1 MYFSVYV
8 AVYLNDC
15 PTHAIVYL
23 FIKNVKKGTVISM
36 NETLKNIS
44 ERYTCRD
51 FGSAPLTDEQV
62 ENLVVAA
69 LSAPSAVNRQPWHV
83 VMVTDK
89 ALIDELDAEGM
100 SILSKEEDNSTYN
113 RMMER
118 GGKLFYNAPCL
129 AVVLSDGSKWG
140 TLDCGILCQNVVLAA
155 ESMGLGTCIVGMAGV
170 PLGGPKALQ
179 YRERLGFPDG
189 YEFAIGVL
197 VGGINS
203 GKEPHEHDRSKVSYV
218 K

>member
-1 MYFSVYV
+1 
-8 AVYLNDC
+8 
-15 PTHAIVYL
+15 
-23 FIKNVKKGTVISM
+23 M
-36 NETLKNIS
+36 NETLRNIN

-51 FGSAPLTDEQV
+51 FKDTALSE
-62 ENLVVAA
+62 EKIEHLVKAA
-69 LSAPSAVNRQPWHV
+69 LSSPSAVNRQPWHIIV
-83 VMVTDK
+83 VTDK
-89 ALIDELDAEGM
+89 KLIDELDAEGM
-100 SILSKEEDNSTYN
+100 EILSKEEDRSTYE

-129 AVVLSDGSKWG
+129 FVILSDGSKWG

-155 ESMGLGTCIVGMAGV
+155 ESLGLGTCIVGMAGI
-170 PLGGPKALQ
+170 PLGGPKAAA

-197 VGGINS
+197 VGEINS

-218 K
+218 R